1 MPCSGRLDDEQRKTL
16 EEERRLF
23 YVAATRAKNELILMT
38 YPRQGTST
46 FIEQFFEKPKR
57 SLGGLTRPNVT
68 QKTLWAAKDYF
79 PGTQVEHSVFGQGT
93 ITEVK
98 GELATVIF
106 RSGETKKLMLP
117 ICIGNGLLKLVKK

>member
-1 MPCSGRLDDEQRKTL
+1 
-16 EEERRLF
+16 
-23 YVAATRAKNELILMT
+23 MT

-106 RSGETKKLMLP
+106 RSGGDEETNAADLYRKWPFEIGKKIIPHHAMR
-117 ICIGNGLLKLVKK
+117 NYFFYFSSS

>member
-1 MPCSGRLDDEQRKTL
+1 
-16 EEERRLF
+16 
-23 YVAATRAKNELILMT
+23 MT
-38 YPRQGTST
+38 YPRQGTCT

-79 PGTQVEHSVFGQGT
+79 PGVQVEHSVFGQGT

-117 ICIGNGLLKLVKK
+117 VCIGNGRLKLVKK